1 MSEATNGKAMNGE
14 AMNGEAMNRE
24 AMNREATNREAANR
38 EAANRE
44 ALNREATNREA
55 LNREAAN
62 REAANREAANREAMS
77 GEAMNG
83 EAMNGEA
90 MNEVEIRDRIVL
102 IESMMSEGRKK
113 TESWGWSFVL
123 WGVAYY
129 VATAWATLGHSNWAW
144 PVTMVVAA
152 ALTAAVPVLRKREA
166 GRTETTI
173 GRAIGAVW
181 MGMGSAL
188 FLVCMVVGFSGHA
201 EQHALLT
208 TIEGFVGAANV
219 ISAIILRWRVQLLVG
234 ILWWV
239 AAGVTAFVSIQQT
252 GYIFLAA
259 IFFCQIVFGVYMMI
273 SEGAGARTRA
283 ASAGAR
289 HA

>member
-1 MSEATNGKAMNGE
+1 VLHVSELVDESSRSEVPMSEAMDGKAMNGE
-14 AMNGEAMNRE
+14 A
-24 AMNREATNREAANR
+24 TNR

-55 LNREAAN
+55 LNREALN
-62 REAANREAANREAMS
+62 REALNREALNREAT
-77 GEAMNG
+77 NR
-83 EAMNGEA
+83 EA
-90 MNEVEIRDRIVL
+90 MNEVEIWDRIVL

-144 PVTMVVAA
+144 PVTMVVAG

-181 MGMGSAL
+181 IGMGSAL

-219 ISAIILRWRVQLLVG
+219 ISAIILRWRVQFFVG
-234 ILWWV
+234 ILWWI
-239 AAGVTAFVSIQQT
+239 AAGVTAFVSIEQT